1 MSGWSERRGKGH
13 VPFPPI
19 FYLSAIFLALTG
31 GPSCSERYEREYKVV
46 RITTWD
52 EPPNTPEGRIL
63 GAIQREFD
71 RAHPHIKVQ
80 RRPIGGRR
88 TDDRLAFT
96 TAMAGDNAPDCY
108 HNAHFPT
115 IPLWI
120 DQGFCYPLD
129 EYIRGDPQFEDVVE
143 AAFAPATKDGHI
155 YGVPSQLYVLALVY
169 RKDLFEEAGL
179 DPKRPPK
186 DWWEFAQYARRLTDP
201 KKYRYG
207 FAILGQEWASWHWEI
222 YVWQAGGEVTERL
235 RDGRCRIRF
244 TEEPAVRALQYYK
257 DLRWKYKCVQ
267 PNPLQSYQDNRRD
280 FVQGRAAMIIS
291 SPAWIGDF
299 LNEGLRPE
307 QIGIAPL
314 PAGPT
319 GIRATQ
325 IGGEF
330 YIINPRSSKEKRD
343 AAWEYIRFMT
353 SKEAM
358 IKRLKMMEEAHL
370 WYPIATFYKGLRVE
384 DYLTMPEEWGE
395 ASATS
400 LKYGRMEYYLK
411 DRIEP
416 YLARPIQAVLV
427 DPGADPREELEKCA
441 GRVLEEVVEPFN
453 REIERKLAEGCAR
466 GSS

>member
-1 MSGWSERRGKGH
+1 M
-13 VPFPPI
+13 
-19 FYLSAIFLALTG
+19 
-31 GPSCSERYEREYKVV
+31 
-46 RITTWD
+46 
-52 EPPNTPEGRIL
+52 
-63 GAIQREFD
+63 
-71 RAHPHIKVQ
+71 
-80 RRPIGGRR
+80 
-88 TDDRLAFT
+88 
-96 TAMAGDNAPDCY
+96 
-108 HNAHFPT
+108 
-115 IPLWI
+115 
-120 DQGFCYPLD
+120 
-129 EYIRGDPQFEDVVE
+129 
-143 AAFAPATKDGHI
+143 
-155 YGVPSQLYVLALVY
+155 
-169 RKDLFEEAGL
+169 
-179 DPKRPPK
+179 
-186 DWWEFAQYARRLTDP
+186 
-201 KKYRYG
+201 
-207 FAILGQEWASWHWEI
+207 GQEWASWHWDI
-222 YVWQAGGEVTERL
+222 YVWHAGGEVTERL
-235 RDGRCRIRF
+235 PDGRCRIRF
-244 TEEPAVRALQYYK
+244 NEEPAVRALQYYK
-257 DLRWKYKCVQ
+257 DLRWKYKCIQ

-330 YIINPRSSKEKRD
+330 YIINPRSPKEKRD

-370 WYPIATFYKGLRVE
+370 RYPIATFYRDLRVE

-441 GRVLEEVVEPFN
+441 RRVLEEVVEPFN
-453 REIERKLAEGCAR
+453 REIERKLAGRCPR